1 MSVRALV
8 VGAGAVGQVFAH
20 HLARGGAEVALLVKP
35 AHAAALR
42 EGMTLYRLRRS
53 GPVRERLQGLRILT
67 APSQAADTRWDQV
80 YSAVSSA
87 ALRPA
92 TWFAEL
98 ARATGDATI
107 VFLQPNIDD
116 REIATAHADPERLVD
131 GMIGFL
137 AYHSPLPG
145 VSDDRDRAGG
155 EPGMAF
161 WFPPASPSRL
171 CGDDARAPAV
181 IEVLRAGGLPASRM
195 APSAF
200 AAVTPFANAVL
211 YASSP
216 RSRPRVGRSPRWVA
230 TRCSSCSAA
239 LRPSRSRSSRTTC
252 SCRSA
257 WARAW
262 SPTPSCCAPRCAWRR
277 LPCRYRSSRT
287 CARTSPRS
295 ARRCAWASPPTPGS
309 APPQAC
315 RPTRWRSCSGPSR
328 PRPRP
333 DQDRPRA
340 RARAPL
346 AGPGPWC

>member
-181 IEVLRAGGLPASRM
+181 IEALRAGGLPASRM

-211 YASSP
+211 YACIATLEAAGWSLAAL
-216 RSRPRVGRSPRWVA
+216 GRDAPLELLGRVA
-230 TRCSSCSAA
+230 TESLAIVADHLQLPIPLGARLVTNPFVLRAA
-239 LRPSRSRSSRTTC
+239 LRLAPAVVPLPLEPYLRAHFTKVGPQMRLGLAAYARLGATAGLPTDALAQLQRTL
-252 SCRSA
+252 A
-257 WARAW
+257 A
-262 SPTPSCCAPRCAWRR
+262 AP
-277 LPCRYRSSRT
+277 
-287 CARTSPRS
+287 
-295 ARRCAWASPPTPGS
+295 
-309 APPQAC
+309 AP
-315 RPTRWRSCSGPSR
+315 
-328 PRPRP
+328 
-333 DQDRPRA
+333 
-340 RARAPL
+340 
-346 AGPGPWC
+346 